1 MTCDKSIFM
10 GLLKNMRT
18 MHPAKILATGLL
30 FYLLFMP
37 VFAFTG
43 DLRVE
48 CDVEDSSDC
57 QEYGYMQGIAAAGM
71 LFGIM
76 LSVGGAYKIR
86 GSSSRKK
93 GSPGGLWFA
102 YEGQGEHSDEHRL
115 DETTRIK
122 NE

>member
-1 MTCDKSIFM
+1 MTCDNSIFM
-10 GLLKNMRT
+10 GLLKEPRT

-48 CDVEDSSDC
+48 CDVGGNSDC
-57 QEYGYMQGIAAAGM
+57 EEYGYMQGIAAAGM

-86 GSSSRKK
+86 GLSSKKK

-102 YEGQGEHSDEHRL
+102 YEGQGERSGEPLL

>member
-1 MTCDKSIFM
+1 MEFM
-10 GLLKNMRT
+10 KEPRIMN
-18 MHPAKILATGLL
+18 PAKILATGLL

-48 CDVEDSSDC
+48 CDVVGNSDC

-86 GSSSRKK
+86 GWSSKKK

-102 YEGQGEHSDEHRL
+102 YEGQGERSNESPL
-115 DETTRIK
+115 DETTRIR

>member
-1 MTCDKSIFM
+1 MICDNSIFM
-10 GLLKNMRT
+10 GLLKNTRT

-48 CDVEDSSDC
+48 CDVGGNSDC

-86 GSSSRKK
+86 GLSSKKK

-102 YEGQGEHSDEHRL
+102 YEGQGENSIGSPL
-115 DETTRIK
+115 DEKTQIRD
-122 NE
+122 E

>member
-1 MTCDKSIFM
+1 MICDKSIFM
-10 GLLKNMRT
+10 GLLENTTT

-37 VFAFTG
+37 VFAYTG

-48 CDVEDSSDC
+48 CNVEDNSDC

-76 LSVGGAYKIR
+76 LSVGGAYKMR
-86 GSSSRKK
+86 GLSSKKK

-102 YEGQGEHSDEHRL
+102 YEGQGENSLGPQL
-115 DETTRIK
+115 DEKTQVRD
-122 NE
+122 E